1 MTIRRRKKRRSKREG
16 KRKRKRVEEKG
27 LTATFIRSVS
37 KVTNIIMINEVSKI
51 VCIF

>member
-27 LTATFIRSVS
+27 LTATF
-37 KVTNIIMINEVSKI
+37 KGHKYNNDK
-51 VCIF
+51 